1 MGPLDQSERASPRR
15 FRRFPCD
22 RGILVSYR
30 TNDHQE
36 MIYGRCTTISEGGL
50 GAVVDGHLRP
60 DQVVNIEV
68 SLERTPKPLYLN
80 ARVRYNQG
88 FNHGFEF
95 IAPDP
100 LYRQV
105 IREAFSF

>member
-1 MGPLDQSERASPRR
+1 MRETLDQSEHPARR
-15 FRRFPCD
+15 YARFPCD

-30 TNDHQE
+30 TNDHE
-36 MIYGRCTTISEGGL
+36 KMIQGRCTTISEGGL
-50 GAVVDGHLRP
+50 GAVVEGQLPP
-60 DQVVNIEV
+60 DQLVDIQMK
-68 SLERTPKPLYLN
+68 LERTPMPLHMN

-100 LYRQV
+100 LHRQV

>member
-68 SLERTPKPLYLN
+68 SLERTPQPLHLN
-80 ARVRYNQG
+80 ARVRYN
-88 FNHGFEF
+88 
-95 IAPDP
+95 
-100 LYRQV
+100 
-105 IREAFSF
+105 